1 MKNLL
6 IILGIPGS
14 GKDTQIAELIKRR
27 PAKVIR
33 VGDLVREKA
42 KHDEKVAKDLQE
54 GNLADDKM
62 VNGLID
68 ESIKSAPD
76 GSFIISDGFPRDLEQ
91 AKWLMDYVQK
101 EGIKI
106 EQAMLLDVND
116 DIAMQ
121 RLVKRGRDDDQEST
135 ISTRFEVFHKKTDE
149 VIEYFAKQGLLLRI
163 NGNGT
168 PEEVVD
174 EIKEK
179 LTW

>member
-1 MKNLL
+1 
-6 IILGIPGS
+6 
-14 GKDTQIAELIKRR
+14 
-27 PAKVIR
+27 
-33 VGDLVREKA
+33 
-42 KHDEKVAKDLQE
+42 
-54 GNLADDKM
+54 
-62 VNGLID
+62 
-68 ESIKSAPD
+68 
-76 GSFIISDGFPRDLEQ
+76 
-91 AKWLMDYVQK
+91 
-101 EGIKI
+101 
-106 EQAMLLDVND
+106 MLLDVND